1 MQLSLSVDGGF
12 APMPGLRQPV
22 TVDVDKLP
30 TEQASEAHRLLDASN
45 FFAQPAV
52 LPPPTASAADYREY
66 TITADGGDGPHTVKV
81 PEIGA
86 PPELLELVDWLQE
99 RARAS
104 TTRRGRG
111 GKAKTTRSTE

>member
-1 MQLSLSVDGGF
+1 
-12 APMPGLRQPV
+12 MPGLRQPV

-30 TEQASEAHRLLDASN
+30 SEQASEARRLLDASN

-52 LPPPTASAADYREY
+52 LPPPSSSAADYREY

-86 PPELLELVDWLQE
+86 PPELLDLIDWLQQQ
-99 RARAS
+99 RTQPTAPPRS
-104 TTRRGRG
+104 
-111 GKAKTTRSTE
+111 TRSRKPRAPKS

>member
-1 MQLSLSVDGGF
+1 
-12 APMPGLRQPV
+12 MPGLRQPV

-52 LPPPTASAADYREY
+52 LPPPAAGAADYREY
-66 TITADGGDGPHTVKV
+66 TITADTGGRKHTVKV

-86 PPELLELVDWLQE
+86 PPELLDLIDWVQAQ
-99 RARAS
+99 ARPPGPTA
-104 TTRRGRG
+104 R
-111 GKAKTTRSTE
+111 